1 MGEGGDSEGDDSGGE
16 GDGSGGEGD
25 GSGGKG
31 DGSGGEGDRALMG
44 VDHEARGKQAL
55 QLLGVDRVVHEE
67 RVLPPL
73 VVHEASWGRLGHH
86 RMRDHVTRRVGK
98 ICKTLL
104 KPGLPKDTWGK
115 QATLALCHFTKPSQ
129 TTLPSRAA
137 RRTNATTGI
146 GAIIQVVRKLLT
158 SGVCQKPCKS
168 QVIVPVAAD
177 TAPSPP
183 SFGGKHPVATAKRA
197 YQRAPARPMTTCMS
211 GLHHGRKLGD
221 KASPARPN

>member
-73 VVHEASWGRLGHH
+73 VVHEAAWGRPEHH
-86 RMRDHVTRRVGK
+86 TQCAPSWQDLQDSVVR
-98 ICKTLL
+98 
-104 KPGLPKDTWGK
+104 PGLPKDTCGGEAGYTRAVPLYKTLSNNTTKQSGAQNKRHHRHRSHHPSSTKAAHKWGLPETVQVAGHRPSSGRHGAQPAFVRR
-115 QATLALCHFTKPSQ
+115 QA
-129 TTLPSRAA
+129 
-137 RRTNATTGI
+137 
-146 GAIIQVVRKLLT
+146 
-158 SGVCQKPCKS
+158 PCRHS
-168 QVIVPVAAD
+168 
-177 TAPSPP
+177 
-183 SFGGKHPVATAKRA
+183 
-197 YQRAPARPMTTCMS
+197 
-211 GLHHGRKLGD
+211 
-221 KASPARPN
+221 

>member
-73 VVHEASWGRLGHH
+73 VVHEAAWGRLGHH
-86 RMRDHVTRRVGK
+86 TMRQR
-98 ICKTLL
+98 C
-104 KPGLPKDTWGK
+104 
-115 QATLALCHFTKPSQ
+115 
-129 TTLPSRAA
+129 
-137 RRTNATTGI
+137 
-146 GAIIQVVRKLLT
+146 
-158 SGVCQKPCKS
+158 
-168 QVIVPVAAD
+168 AAD
-177 TAPSPP
+177 AP
-183 SFGGKHPVATAKRA
+183 TWQDL
-197 YQRAPARPMTTCMS
+197 QRLCC
-211 GLHHGRKLGD
+211 
-221 KASPARPN
+221 

>member
-73 VVHEASWGRLGHH
+73 VVHEAAWGRLGHH
-86 RMRDHVTRRVGK
+86 HTQSASAESCAAD
-98 ICKTLL
+98 
-104 KPGLPKDTWGK
+104 
-115 QATLALCHFTKPSQ
+115 APSWQ
-129 TTLPSRAA
+129 DLQDS
-137 RRTNATTGI
+137 
-146 GAIIQVVRKLLT
+146 VVRPSLPNDLPGEIA
-158 SGVCQKPCKS
+158 SAWQIVCVCRS
-168 QVIVPVAAD
+168 YI
-177 TAPSPP
+177 S
-183 SFGGKHPVATAKRA
+183 
-197 YQRAPARPMTTCMS
+197 
-211 GLHHGRKLGD
+211 
-221 KASPARPN
+221 

>member
-1 MGEGGDSEGDDSGGE
+1 MGEGGDSEGDD
-16 GDGSGGEGD
+16 SGGEGD

-73 VVHEASWGRLGHH
+73 VVHEAAWGRLGHLH
-86 RMRDHVTRRVGK
+86 KAARRTRRVGK

-115 QATLALCHFTKPSQ
+115 QAYTRALPLYKTLSNNTTKQSGAQNKRHHRHRSHHPSS
-129 TTLPSRAA
+129 TKAAHKWGLPETVQVAGHRPSSGRHGAQPA
-137 RRTNATTGI
+137 FVRRQA
-146 GAIIQVVRKLLT
+146 
-158 SGVCQKPCKS
+158 PCRHS
-168 QVIVPVAAD
+168 
-177 TAPSPP
+177 
-183 SFGGKHPVATAKRA
+183 
-197 YQRAPARPMTTCMS
+197 
-211 GLHHGRKLGD
+211 
-221 KASPARPN
+221 